1 VAQTENILISVEYD
15 HVLNML
21 NGRKTAELR
30 RRPVRIKPGTKVW
43 IYSKMPRGRVELVA
57 TADSIVASSPQDLW
71 NRYKTRV
78 AINSSDFETY
88 FAGVDI
94 GCAILLRDIRALR
107 PALGL
112 TMLRQTSRRFQPPQ
126 FFKRLNSQSPELR
139 CLLSCAALA
148 PDSLSVKRAHLSSS
162 AALVPAR
169 T

>member
-1 VAQTENILISVEYD
+1 VEQTENILISVEYN

-43 IYSKMPRGRVELVA
+43 IYSKMPRGKVELVA
-57 TADSIVASSPQDLW
+57 TADSIVASSPRDLW
-71 NRYKTRV
+71 NRYKARV
-78 AINSSDFETY
+78 AISSPDFEAY

-112 TMLRQTSRRFQPPQ
+112 TMLRETSKSFQPPQ
-126 FFKRLNSQSPELR
+126 FFKRLDNQSAELR
-139 CLLSCAALA
+139 CLLSCTALV
-148 PDSLSVKRAHLSSS
+148 PNSLSVKGSCLSS
-162 AALVPAR
+162 
-169 T
+169 